1 MASLEDLKV
10 NVAHIPAFSHGIEF
24 LYPRTE
30 DGPSLYALLEASWT
44 VMALIQGIRTKV
56 WEADMSVP
64 NPVGAAWAKAGL
76 IEVREQLA
84 TPDTDYAQYAV
95 LTPAGRRVIDCGGLL
110 EYEFSMMQQQLD
122 GNLKTSPAKYEK
134 LRQGLDNYAV
144 AFLPDMRRWVTQQIG
159 LDGGKMFDFC
169 GGTGGYLHEFL
180 RTWPQANGM
189 LFDRMPGVLQPADVV
204 LQMGVKQGDAMA
216 DDRFFKEQ
224 AGAYDIVLM
233 SEILH
238 CKGPVERH
246 FLLRR
251 AKSLLK
257 PTGVL
262 LVIEQYPNLRL
273 EWRMTDMTDGGQCL
287 TEQDVSNEAWEAGFQ
302 PHSGIHSLSHYGIR
316 FDQRGEA

>member
-1 MASLEDLKV
+1 MTL
-10 NVAHIPAFSHGIEF
+10 PAFTHGIEF

-56 WEADMSVP
+56 WDADMSVP
-64 NPVGAAWAKAGL
+64 NPIGAAWAKAGL
-76 IEVREQLA
+76 LDVVLEKC
-84 TPDTDYAQYAV
+84 PPYAR
-95 LTPAGRRVIDCGGLL
+95 LTPAGRRVVDCAGLL

-122 GNLKTSPAKYEK
+122 GNLKTDPVKYTR

-144 AFLPDMRRWVTQQIG
+144 AFLPDMRRWVTQQVG
-159 LDGGKMFDFC
+159 LDGAKMFDFC

-180 RTWPQANGM
+180 RAWPQANGM
-189 LFDRMPGVLQPADVV
+189 LFDKMPGVIHPSDVAM
-204 LQMGVKQGDAMA
+204 QMGVKQGDAMG
-216 DDRFFKEQ
+216 DDRWFLDQ
-224 AGAYDIVLM
+224 IGAYDVVLM

-238 CKGPVERH
+238 CKGPTERN

-257 PTGVL
+257 PNGVL

-287 TEQDVSNEAWEAGFQ
+287 SEEEVAAEAYDAGFQ
-302 PHSGIHSLSHYGIR
+302 AHSGIHSLSHYGIR
-316 FDQRGEA
+316 FDQRGAGEIV